1 MRNLFGLFHLQIASH
16 PNIYVLDTPGVLAS
30 EVLDVEISSK
40 LALTGSNLLCMCV
53 CVHVRKLSTASVW
66 GPLYYGSALGQ
77 KSSEP
82 VILRAS
88 KFNDFLSCFF

>member
-30 EVLDVEISSK
+30 EVLDVEIGSK

-53 CVHVRKLSTASVW
+53 CMFASYLL
-66 GPLYYGSALGQ
+66 PLCGAHFIMDQLWAKNHLNQ
-77 KSSEP
+77 
-82 VILRAS
+82 L
-88 KFNDFLSCFF
+88 F